1 MSIRTINIENYP
13 QHFDIPIDFKT
24 QYGEVTTDFKL
35 IRNILSLIP
44 LSHFCDP
51 NKKWLDPCCGRG
63 YFMIY
68 LYKMLFNGL
77 KWAYPNKDKRHT
89 HIIENMLFMVELNGE
104 YIPTLYNI
112 FGKNANIFHEDFLEI
127 ERKGFDI
134 IIGNPPFNVC
144 GLVKVPTNT
153 KIDKRGDG
161 RAVWMHFITKA
172 LDSLKSRGLLAMI
185 TPSIWMKKDHP
196 MHNFIRQYHIK
207 KLHTLTNAETNKI
220 FHGYAQTPT
229 CYFSLLKIK
238 SLKKSRLIHCLF

>member
-63 YFMIY
+63 YFMISV
-68 LYKMLFNGL
+68 YKMLFNGL
-77 KWAYPNKDKRHT
+77 KWAYPNKNKRHT

-127 ERKGFDI
+127 ERK
-134 IIGNPPFNVC
+134 
-144 GLVKVPTNT
+144 
-153 KIDKRGDG
+153 
-161 RAVWMHFITKA
+161 
-172 LDSLKSRGLLAMI
+172 
-185 TPSIWMKKDHP
+185 
-196 MHNFIRQYHIK
+196 
-207 KLHTLTNAETNKI
+207 
-220 FHGYAQTPT
+220 
-229 CYFSLLKIK
+229 
-238 SLKKSRLIHCLF
+238 